1 MLIVV
6 LLFVPVVLAY
16 QIWAYKLFSVKVTD
30 EDLAHEEM
38 Y

>member
-6 LLFVPVVLAY
+6 ILFVPVVLLY
-16 QIWAYKLFSVKVTD
+16 QGWAYKLFRTPISND
-30 EDLAHEEM
+30 DLG